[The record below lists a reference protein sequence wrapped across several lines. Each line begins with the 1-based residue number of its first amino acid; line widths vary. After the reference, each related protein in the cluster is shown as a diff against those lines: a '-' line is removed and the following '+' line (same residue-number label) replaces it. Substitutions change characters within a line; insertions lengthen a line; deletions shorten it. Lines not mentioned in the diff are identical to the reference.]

1 MHEPTEE
8 LVLRLMQDD
17 ATCALGLMKGKERSD
32 QMTDHELALTEWA
45 RELRHCACTFEDYK
59 MAKSLATAVSHDGV
73 ALAAATEE
81 ENRAFQDRMT
91 ALQFGGLNPSTPD
104 QLLGQKTAAMAGLTG
119 LVGGFNTVSEQSR
132 STDTI
137 EVRRSGL
144 IETESPGAE
153 SSKVAAARNLD
164 CQTHLKC
171 VACMEAKL
179 SFDIFKATCSHYYCR
194 NCTGRLVHDSF
205 VDESLFPPKCCRV
218 PFPLPTMKAFLDEEM
233 IRKFE
238 EKTVEHNDFNRTYC
252 ANLSC
257 SRYLPP
263 TSMTLTTR
271 LCPSCNTETCP
282 TCKQRA
288 HAGVCVNGE
297 VEILKMAEAEGWQ
310 RCARCRNMVEL
321 KSGCNHIT
329 CRCGFEFCYVCALK
343 WKICGCEVW
352 DEDRLVDRAH
362 QVAARNEG
370 NPQPA
375 QQEVQRAAQELRE
388 QHNCEHGRWRR
399 RDGEYSCDV
408 CHDLLPDFI
417 LRCQRCKIEACV
429 RCRYNRL

>member
-17 ATCALGLMKGKERSD
+17 ARCALGLMKGKERSD

-59 MAKSLATAVSHDGV
+59 MAKSLATAVSHDG
-73 ALAAATEE
+73 
-81 ENRAFQDRMT
+81 
-91 ALQFGGLNPSTPD
+91 
-104 QLLGQKTAAMAGLTG
+104 LLGQKNAAMAGLTG
-119 LVGGFNTVSEQSR
+119 LVGSFNTVSEQSKP
-132 STDTI
+132 TDTI
-137 EVRRSGL
+137 EVRRSGF

-164 CQTHLKC
+164 CQTHLEC
-171 VACMEAKL
+171 VACMEAKP
-179 SFDIFKATCSHYYCR
+179 SFDVFKATCSHYYCR
-194 NCTGRLVHDSF
+194 SCTGRLVRDSF

-218 PFPLPTMKAFLDEEM
+218 PFPLPTVKAFLDEEV
-233 IRKFE
+233 IRRFE

-263 TSMTLTTR
+263 APMALTTR

-288 HAGVCVNGE
+288 HAGICVDGE
-297 VEILKMAEAEGWQ
+297 VEILKMAEVEGWQ

-329 CRCGFEFCYVCALK
+329 CRCGFEFCYICALK
-343 WKICGCEVW
+343 WKTCGCEVW

-362 QVAARNEG
+362 QVAVRNEG
-370 NPQPA
+370 NPQLA

>member
-1 MHEPTEE
+1 MDEPTNE

-17 ATCALGLMKGKERSD
+17 ARGALGLMKGKERSG

-45 RELRHCACTFEDYK
+45 QELRHCACTFEDYK
-59 MAKSLATAVSHDGV
+59 MAKSLARAVFHDGV

-81 ENRAFQDRMT
+81 ENRAFRDRMT
-91 ALQFGGLNPSTPD
+91 ALQLVGLNQSTPD
-104 QLLGQKTAAMAGLTG
+104 QLLGQKHAAMAGLTD
-119 LVGGFNTVSEQSR
+119 LGGE
-132 STDTI
+132 I
-137 EVRRSGL
+137 PIRSGF
-144 IETESPGAE
+144 IKTESPGAQ

-171 VACMEAKL
+171 VACMEAKPD
-179 SFDIFKATCSHYYCR
+179 FDIFKASCSHYYCR
-194 NCTGRLVHDSF
+194 SCIGRLVHDSF

-218 PFPLPTMKAFLDEEM
+218 PFSLTTMKSLLDEEM

-252 ANLSC
+252 AN
-257 SRYLPP
+257 P
-263 TSMTLTTR
+263 LT
-271 LCPSCNTETCP
+271 CASCNTATCS

-288 HAGVCVNGE
+288 HAGVFVESE
-297 VEILKMAEAEGWQ
+297 VEILEMAKIEGWQ
-310 RCARCRNMVEL
+310 RCTRCRNIVEL

-329 CRCGFEFCYVCALK
+329 CRCGFEFCYTCVMK
-343 WKICGCEVW
+343 WKSCGCEVW
-352 DEDRLVDRAH
+352 DESRLLDRAH
-362 QVAARNEG
+362 HVAARNED

-375 QQEVQRAAQELRE
+375 QQEVQMAAQELRE
-388 QHNCEHGRWRR
+388 QHNCKHDRWRR

-408 CHDLLPDFI
+408 CHDQLPDFI
-417 LRCQRCKIEACV
+417 LRCQRCKIEVCV